1 MMGRVAGRVLRFTK
15 SAGMTLT
22 GASQTLRVLRSMRDV
37 VLLPRD
43 QETEAPEEQATSWLD
58 AALLERRIQQAQRT
72 AKAMTGLAVLMGAYV
87 LYLIASAGLTDIPYT
102 SVLMVVAL
110 CVYVLSVRARYRRFA
125 VRLRDILND
134 QERSPA

>member
-1 MMGRVAGRVLRFTK
+1 MMGRVAGKVLRFSK

-43 QETEAPEEQATSWLD
+43 EATDEPEEQDSYWLD
-58 AALLERRIQQAQRT
+58 AALLKRKIQQAQRT
-72 AKAMTGLAVLMGAYV
+72 ASAMTGLAVLMGAYV
-87 LYLIASAGLTDIPYT
+87 LYLIASAGLTGIPYT

>member
-1 MMGRVAGRVLRFTK
+1 MMRRVAGRVLRFTK

-43 QETEAPEEQATSWLD
+43 EANEAPEEQATSWVH
-58 AALLERRIQQAQRT
+58 AALLQRRIQQAQRT
-72 AKAMTGLAVLMGAYV
+72 ATAMTGLVVLMGAYV
-87 LYLIASAGLTDIPYT
+87 LYLVASAGLTDIPYT
-102 SVLMVVAL
+102 SVLLIVAL

-125 VRLRDILND
+125 VQLRDMLND
-134 QERSPA
+134 QERLPA